1 MKYHSPTLLAPQP
14 ALTCC
19 HVLHKYICKYSQ
31 AYIDSDYSK
40 DIYICL
46 RGLIDHMFE
55 LIDSLISNYGYLS
68 LFLTSF
74 LASTVLPFGS
84 EGIVILLIHSGFN
97 LFTVVMVATVGNY
110 LGACTTYY
118 IGLKGRTGIID
129 KYLSISQDQ
138 LTRTDQLFEKY
149 GVYILLFT
157 WVPGI
162 GDAITAAGG
171 LLKLPFKTFSIYVFA
186 GKFARYLAIAYL
198 TTKL

>member
-1 MKYHSPTLLAPQP
+1 
-14 ALTCC
+14 
-19 HVLHKYICKYSQ
+19 
-31 AYIDSDYSK
+31 
-40 DIYICL
+40 
-46 RGLIDHMFE
+46 MFE

-68 LFLTSF
+68 LFITSF
-74 LASTVLPFGS
+74 LASTVLPLGS
-84 EGIVILLIHSGFN
+84 EGIVVLLIHSDFN

-118 IGLKGRTGIID
+118 IGLKGREGIID
-129 KYLSISQDQ
+129 KYLSISKSQ
-138 LTRTDQLFEKY
+138 LARTDKLFEKY
-149 GVYILLFT
+149 GVYALLFT

-198 TTKL
+198 TTQL

>member
-1 MKYHSPTLLAPQP
+1 
-14 ALTCC
+14 
-19 HVLHKYICKYSQ
+19 
-31 AYIDSDYSK
+31 
-40 DIYICL
+40 
-46 RGLIDHMFE
+46 MFE
-55 LIDSLISNYGYLS
+55 LVNSLISNYGYFS

-74 LASTVLPFGS
+74 LASTILPFGS
-84 EGIVILLIHSGFN
+84 ESVVVLLIHSGFN

-118 IGLKGRTGIID
+118 IGLKGRSEIID
-129 KYLSISQDQ
+129 KYLSISQVQ
-138 LTRTDQLFEKY
+138 LAKTDKLFKKY
-149 GVYILLFT
+149 GVYVLLFT

-198 TTKL
+198 ISQV